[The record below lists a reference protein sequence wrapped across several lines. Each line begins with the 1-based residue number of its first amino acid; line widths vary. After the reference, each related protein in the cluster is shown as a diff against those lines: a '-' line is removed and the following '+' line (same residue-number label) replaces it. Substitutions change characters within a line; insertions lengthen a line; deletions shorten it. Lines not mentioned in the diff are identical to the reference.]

1 MRPPGFI
8 VKSSSDL
15 CPNVLLRIRF
25 RFLFS
30 TLFSRD
36 LTLSR
41 QGKLENTDIV
51 VASLPSDFHRFLLL
65 RAEWIFAPSF
75 TEWEYPRLS
84 ERIACFQRARAS
96 SVLSFRRYASDILL
110 VSIFIRPCDRSHRA
124 VLLDSVFASEKC
136 ANACEA
142 REHPPSTQTP
152 AQPSFS
158 RRCCDIAGSVYGPRL
173 SDIRRR
179 VRRMRRSSRRGFL
192 YSRQIRVKRRLS
204 NLSACPTGKC

>member
-1 MRPPGFI
+1 MPIFATVRIFMRTSCDRPAL
-8 VKSSSDL
+8 SSN
-15 CPNVLLRIRF
+15 PLRISARIF
-25 RFLFS
+25 YCAFVSVFSFLHYFPAI
-30 TLFSRD
+30 RP
-36 LTLSR
+36 LSR
-41 QGKLENTDIV
+41 QEKLENTDIV

-84 ERIACFQRARAS
+84 ERIARFQKARESNVFA
-96 SVLSFRRYASDILL
+96 LSPLRLRYSLL
-110 VSIFIRPCDRSHRA
+110 FDFLRPCDLSHCA
-124 VLLDSVFASEKC
+124 VRLDSVFASEKC
-136 ANACEA
+136 ANVCEA

-179 VRRMRRSSRRGFL
+179 VR
-192 YSRQIRVKRRLS
+192 
-204 NLSACPTGKC
+204 

>member
-84 ERIACFQRARAS
+84 ERIARFQKARESNVFA
-96 SVLSFRRYASDILL
+96 LSPLRLRYSLL
-110 VSIFIRPCDRSHRA
+110 FDFLRPCDLSHCA
-124 VLLDSVFASEKC
+124 VRLDSVFASEKC
-136 ANACEA
+136 ANVCEA
-142 REHPPSTQTP
+142 REHPPSTQTS
-152 AQPSFS
+152 ALPSFS

-179 VRRMRRSSRRGFL
+179 VR
-192 YSRQIRVKRRLS
+192 
-204 NLSACPTGKC
+204 